1 MMGVMMVVMVI
12 SFNRHFESRK
22 FKNAGL
28 GDSRFHNFGSLVHES
43 KETCECVIFSVAA
56 E

>member
-1 MMGVMMVVMVI
+1 MGVMMVVMVI

-28 GDSRFHNFGSLVHES
+28 GDSRLHKLFCSRE
-43 KETCECVIFSVAA
+43 ETWLLRNEKKRQCQA
-56 E
+56 